1 MPNPSI
7 RQKRRGNMGPPQRV
21 PTVEPE
27 IGNKCY
33 GTFKWQQGKYVQ
45 IMYLGKYLGSRID
58 RYRFGTEQADI
69 YMFEKGNID
78 HIDNV
83 NEVPCKSSNNAAQNK
98 KPEAAAAPAA
108 APVAAAPAAAPAA
121 TAPAATA
128 PAAAPAATAPAAAAP
143 AAAPAAVAKPAWQTK
158 PAWMLKLLEKAGGA
172 LRILNRTK
180 ATRKSKYRKNRR
192 RNNRRR
198 TNRK

>member
-1 MPNPSI
+1 
-7 RQKRRGNMGPPQRV
+7 MGPPQRV

-108 APVAAAPAAAPAA
+108 APVAAAPAA
-121 TAPAATA
+121 
-128 PAAAPAATAPAAAAP
+128 
-143 AAAPAAVAKPAWQTK
+143 VAKPAWQTK
-158 PAWMLKLLEKAGGA
+158 PAWMLKLLEKAPEQNPAGGA
-172 LRILNRTK
+172 LR
-180 ATRKSKYRKNRR
+180 KSKYHRRTNRR
-192 RNNRRR
+192 RTNRRR